1 MFVLLRGHRYNS
13 RCIIGIRDTETFNKS
28 YMAHRA
34 HGSGHIVFYSAAHHE
49 SSAHWVL
56 LPVLRL
62 SVAGM
67 TFVFLR
73 AAGAAVTFGSVR
85 DLGRLP
91 STYITNMIICMYTQ
105 CLTTCNSWITCPT
118 SISHSS

>member
-1 MFVLLRGHRYNS
+1 MFVLLRGRYNS

-34 HGSGHIVFYSAAHHE
+34 HGSGHIVFYFAAHHE

-56 LPVLRL
+56 LPVLWL

-67 TFVFLR
+67 TFVFLP
-73 AAGAAVTFGSVR
+73 AAGAAVTFGSVPWLR
-85 DLGRLP
+85 ATTQYLQYKHD
-91 STYITNMIICMYTQ
+91 NMHVYTMFDNMQ
-105 CLTTCNSWITCPT
+105 
-118 SISHSS
+118 